1 MCTSGT
7 STLET
12 AVSMLQTGEDPLRRE
27 PGDPLH
33 ERAYGGSGAALRR
46 VAVRLTGVEGGAG
59 DVQVRPAD
67 AVRHEVLQEHSGD
80 QHAAVAVADVGDV
93 GYIRVERLAQLGRQR
108 HRPGLL
114 ARALGGGDQLLAQAV

>member
-12 AVSMLQTGEDPLRRE
+12 AVSMLQTGEDPLGRE
-27 PGDPLH
+27 PRDPLH
-33 ERAYGGSGAALRR
+33 ERAYGGPGAALGR
-46 VAVRLTGVEGGAG
+46 VAVRLAGVEGGTG

-67 AVRHEVLQEHSGD
+67 PIRNEVLQEHSGD

-93 GYIRVERLAQLGRQR
+93 GDVGVEGLAQLGRQG
-108 HRPGLL
+108 HRP
-114 ARALGGGDQLLAQAV
+114 

>member
-12 AVSMLQTGEDPLRRE
+12 ALSMLQTGEDPLRRE

-33 ERAYGGSGAALRR
+33 ERAYGGPGAALGR
-46 VAVRLTGVEGGAG
+46 VAVRLAGVDGGAG

-67 AVRHEVLQEHSGD
+67 AVRHEVLQEDSRNE
-80 QHAAVAVADVGDV
+80 HAAVAVADVGDV
-93 GYIRVERLAQLGRQR
+93 GDVGVERLAQLGRQR
-108 HRPGLL
+108 HRPG
-114 ARALGGGDQLLAQAV
+114 